1 MLRNGELGLFDNLKR
16 GPASRASEATMMTA
30 RLSNNQRWTDAD
42 DQLLSSMCTSG
53 KSLTLITAKLKR
65 PMNAIRA
72 RAEDLHIN
80 IPGTGIA
87 IRRKRL

>member
-1 MLRNGELGLFDNLKR
+1 LPQKAGSFR
-16 GPASRASEATMMTA
+16 PEATMMPA
-30 RLSNNQRWTDAD
+30 RLYNNQRWTDED
-42 DQLLSSMCTSG
+42 DKLLRSMCEGG

-65 PMNAIRA
+65 PMTAIRA

-87 IRRKRL
+87 MRRKHF